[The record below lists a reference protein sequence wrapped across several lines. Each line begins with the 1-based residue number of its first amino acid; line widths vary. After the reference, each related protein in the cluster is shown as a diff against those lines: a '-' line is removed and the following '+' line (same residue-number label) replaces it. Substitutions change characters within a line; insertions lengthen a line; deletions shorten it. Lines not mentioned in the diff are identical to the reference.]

1 MARQSA
7 IRNMEPGGVLPSR
20 LAASNANLPRSS
32 AYTSLSPAAAKTV
45 KAAPK
50 GIRNE
55 NGKRVAA
62 VLVPIIQRL
71 PVPTLIYTQRS
82 SDMPTHPGQISFPG
96 GCVEPQDSDISSTA
110 LREAHEEIGLDPKA
124 VEIVALLPEIETPT
138 GFAITPVVGLVDS
151 AAHLSPNHREVAAIF
166 EVPLPFLL
174 TLHNQYMLGDSGLN
188 RMFEFAWESWRIW
201 GATARISLNLIENL
215 MKFGPLSGDLS
226 QINLKNLNIQQW
238 GQLSLTSLS
247 EYQPKK
253 SDL

>member
-7 IRNMEPGGVLPSR
+7 LRNLESEGI
-20 LAASNANLPRSS
+20 
-32 AYTSLSPAAAKTV
+32 LSPRLTMPKTKTSASPANSTNSAKT
-45 KAAPK
+45 APT
-50 GIRNE
+50 GIRNA
-55 NGKRVAA
+55 NGKRLAA

-82 SDMPTHPGQISFPG
+82 SDLPTHPGQISFPG
-96 GCVEPQDSDISSTA
+96 GCVEPDDRDISSTA

-138 GFAITPVVGLVDS
+138 GFAITPVVGLVD
-151 AAHLSPNHREVAAIF
+151 AGAHLSPNHREVAAIF

-174 TLHNQYMLGDSGLN
+174 TLHNQYMMRESGLN

-215 MKFGPLSGDLS
+215 MKFGPLNSDHS
-226 QINLKNLNIQQW
+226 QMNLKNLNIQQW
-238 GQLSLTSLS
+238 GQLSLTTLAD
-247 EYQPKK
+247 YQPKK